1 VLITPAPGGAIGPDD
16 IKAIA
21 AVPGVRHAALV
32 WNTNWFT
39 QFGQPVEVIAVDPAA
54 YAAVVAGTP
63 FSAFPAARIG
73 KAAPSEA
80 LSFGATVPVLASPAA
95 AAVLG
100 RGAAQLNTLSAMGP
114 ITVRVAGILADTP
127 AVPAGGAFVVMP
139 LQTLPGPAGAPA
151 PNMLLATGSS
161 INHARLTAVASRVIP
176 GSVTTFRTAVLASL
190 ASLPLQHG
198 AGLIITLTIAA
209 AAAFGLFIVILGLAL
224 GSAERG
230 MTLARLTVMGYQRTT
245 GLVVAEAMPAVLA
258 AVVAGV
264 VCAVVLPA
272 VIGPAIDLSAFTGT
286 SIPVQLQPDALALG
300 LPAVI
305 IGVLALAAL
314 AAEARSLRR
323 RDVSGMLRA
332 H

>member
-1 VLITPAPGGAIGPDD
+1 
-16 IKAIA
+16 
-21 AVPGVRHAALV
+21 
-32 WNTNWFT
+32 
-39 QFGQPVEVIAVDPAA
+39 VEVDAVDPAA
-54 YAAVVAGTP
+54 YQAVVAGTP
-63 FSAFPAARIG
+63 FSAFPAATIG
-73 KAAPSEA
+73 KAPPGGAM
-80 LSFGATVPVLASPAA
+80 SFGATVPVLASPAA

-100 RGAAQLNTLSAMGP
+100 QGAAQLNTLSAMGP
-114 ITVRVAGILADTP
+114 IKVRVAGILADTP
-127 AVPAGGAFVVMP
+127 AVPAGGPFVVMP
-139 LQTLPGPAGAPA
+139 LQALPGPAGSPA
-151 PNMLLATGSS
+151 PNMLLATGSA
-161 INHARLTAVASRVIP
+161 INHARFTALASRVMP
-176 GSVTTFRTAVLASL
+176 GSVVTFRTAVLASL
-190 ASLPLQHG
+190 ASSPLQHG

-230 MTLARLTVMGYQRTT
+230 LTLARLTVMGYQRTT

-264 VCAVVLPA
+264 VCALALPA
-272 VIGPAIDLSAFTGT
+272 MIGPAINLSAFTGT

-332 H
+332 N